1 MGAPTAGAAPAPAPA
16 PATAPAAAAPSA
28 APAAAPPPVVTRD
41 LKVHPCYPRS
51 VTMRVCSS
59 LLPTA
64 LRGIVP
70 KWAGGDTQS
79 VKNS

>member
-16 PATAPAAAAPSA
+16 PATAPAAAAPS
-28 APAAAPPPVVTRD
+28 AAPPPVVTRD

-64 LRGIVP
+64 LMGIVP